1 MTSWTFNK
9 TIGWYEDQEHGEP
22 MNLFEGRNTVTEPMG
37 RKFDGDKPDY
47 TLVPWDAL
55 EEIVKVLDFGAKKYE
70 RDNWQ
75 HVDSASNRYLAAAFR
90 HLAAVN
96 QGEQM
101 DPESGLSHLA
111 HAGCCVLFLLAL
123 EVRK

>member
-1 MTSWTFNK
+1 
-9 TIGWYEDQEHGEP
+9 
-22 MNLFEGRNTVTEPMG
+22 MNLFEGRNTVTEPIG
-37 RKFDGDKPDY
+37 RKFDSDKPDY

-75 HVDSASNRYLAAAFR
+75 HVDNASNRYLAAAFR

-123 EVRK
+123 EVHK